1 MNWLAAIAVEKA
13 SAHCWSQQP
22 LLPFCSSSFRFHGLI
37 TLSLVRIG
45 LTYSLIPLL
54 LRSPSVVGWA
64 RIVTILCDA
73 IGVIFKL
80 ILARFQF
87 IQFIQHIVF
96 FKNGYFTLFP
106 RLGHDYVF
114 NLCCVGG
121 GRRRLQRLLLLQDH
135 GILGHVH
142 GGGCLERNRSI
153 VIITEING
161 ITT

>member
-1 MNWLAAIAVEKA
+1 MNWLAACSRKGI
-13 SAHCWSQQP
+13 SP
-22 LLPFCSSSFRFHGLI
+22 LLIAAASSAVLFFLVPFPRSYNIGFS
-37 TLSLVRIG
+37 IG

-96 FKNGYFTLFP
+96 FKNEYFTLFP

-121 GRRRLQRLLLLQDH
+121 GRRRLQRLLLLLQDH